1 MCLIVWCLNL
11 LFIKLVITFKIEK
24 MKFTFP
30 LSISSLC
37 AEDAAFTRA
46 EVAAAMDLAASRI
59 ISSKFRLSSASY
71 KQQVNRSLF
80 SWTCKWEFNNDHQQ
94 ESVVMVVQ
102 KNTVK
107 YVRLAIMIPKSCKH
121 NETVQKSKYKC
132 YIDYHTL
139 SRQKCYKQYRQ
150 FQNVT
155 P

>member
-1 MCLIVWCLNL
+1 MKFVSRKKFAFTNLLISIQLCPFKTQLKHKFMYLNVWCLNL
-11 LFIKLVITFKIEK
+11 WFIKLFITFKIEN

-94 ESVVMVVQ
+94 ESVVMVVK

-107 YVRLAIMIPKSCKH
+107 YAWC
-121 NETVQKSKYKC
+121 
-132 YIDYHTL
+132 
-139 SRQKCYKQYRQ
+139 
-150 FQNVT
+150 
-155 P
+155 